1 MKIRQIRFR
10 NINSFYG
17 EHPPIQFHGGLLG
30 DTGLFLI
37 TGPTGAG
44 KSTLLDVITLAL
56 FNRMP
61 RLTGGISMASIADEG
76 LIVNRQAAGE
86 PQAAAYA
93 EVEYEVGGQCY
104 RSRWSIRKNRNN
116 NWNNY
121 EMEVAHLPTDRL
133 DGVLFPIKDLR
144 DFPKKNE
151 ELIGLTYEQF
161 VRSIVL
167 AQGAFDQFLKARAT
181 ERSKMLERLT
191 GTEIYRQLSRKAFE
205 HNKFLEEQ
213 ITAKRQTIAGI
224 RMLGEERVAE
234 LTGQLTVADDRL
246 DDLAKQIKLFETEKK
261 HLDAAELAET
271 ALVRAEKEEAKLTDK
286 LALFAD
292 NREQLRQHE
301 NATPLAGRLAEL
313 GIAERAITKARQARA
328 EVAAELDRLGNQ
340 LTNLLTEA
348 GNFVGEPALDS
359 HTAATVIEAFRDQ
372 LKTIQDRILSEQNLA
387 EPFVQAI
394 RQQIKAAPAEL
405 ALPMFLVHEVDEALT
420 YVQKQKTRLT
430 QQIEALEL
438 AYPDVTPTTLSGR
451 LQEYIDRYNLLG
463 TLALLEEEQQDRVL
477 EGQKIAEPI
486 DALHA
491 ALQYNAPLLI
501 KAEAHEKAARQAVQ
515 ELEIEQRRLSQ
526 EADLTALRDELVA
539 GEPCL
544 LCGSPEHPYATHYVN
559 QLGTVAAKL
568 LLAKAD
574 EKQAQ
579 TAARTLADAQF
590 SQRGQLAE
598 AERTQRELRDM
609 YSQKRVEIN
618 KLKDENGI
626 DEEEGPTTFRS
637 EQRGLADAQKTLN
650 TLRTAWEHHRS
661 LEALLQQL
669 VNLAQSQRN
678 LAASLAEKNAL
689 YPGDDWSQRAA
700 SLLRS
705 LTDLLGRIATQMGF
719 QQKAADDEMAAL
731 KDERHLITALKPEF
745 KKRSMTDATSARALL
760 LEAPVALKLKKLQD
774 ELDRERIEL
783 DQHKADEQRR
793 LTDAQKARKT
803 DLVPADVRR
812 ELETQKREQQKTLST
827 SGHARGELDTNKK
840 GLVAHQKGIVELGL
854 LEDTIVPWR
863 DLNMLIGSA
872 KGDVFSK
879 FAQSLTLSQLIGLA
893 NRRLR
898 DLTDRYLLLMPRD
911 EQDELYVVDLYQ
923 GQAERTITSLSGG
936 ETFMLSLALAL
947 GLSDLASHQVQI
959 DSLFIDEGFGTLD
972 PEALDT
978 AIVMLEKLQQDSQ
991 KTIGIISHRHEIKER
1006 ILVQI
1011 QVDKG
1016 SDGNSK
1022 VRLSGE

>member
-17 EHPPIQFHGGLLG
+17 EHPPIQFHGGVLG
-30 DTGLFLI
+30 NTGLFLI

-61 RLTGGISMASIADEG
+61 RLTGGISMASIVDEG

-86 PQAAAYA
+86 AQAAAYA

-213 ITAKRQTIAGI
+213 ITAKSQTIAGI
-224 RMLGEERVAE
+224 RMLGEERVTE
-234 LTGQLTVADDRL
+234 LTKQLAIADDRL
-246 DDLAKQIKLFETEKK
+246 EELAKQIKLFETEKK
-261 HLDAAELAET
+261 YLDAAEQAET
-271 ALVRAEKEEAKLTDK
+271 ALAKADKEHAKLTDR
-286 LALFAD
+286 LALFVED
-292 NREQLRQHE
+292 RERLLQHE
-301 NATPLAGRLAEL
+301 SVTPLAGQLAEL
-313 GIAERAITKARQARA
+313 NSAERAIAKARQARA
-328 EVAAELDRLGNQ
+328 DVAADVDRLANQ
-340 LTNLLTEA
+340 LAHLLTDA
-348 GNFVGEPALDS
+348 GAFVGRSGLEAK
-359 HTAATVIEAFRDQ
+359 TAANVIEVFRDR
-372 LKTIQDRILSEQNLA
+372 LKTVQDRVLAEQNVA
-387 EPFVQAI
+387 EPFVRAI
-394 RQQIKAAPAEL
+394 RQQLAAAPT
-405 ALPMFLVHEVDEALT
+405 ALGLPVFLVQEVDAAIDHVT
-420 YVQKQKTRLT
+420 AKQAGLAK
-430 QQIEALEL
+430 QIGVLEQV
-438 AYPDVTPTTLSGR
+438 YPDVTPATLAGR
-451 LQEYIDRYNLLG
+451 LQEYIDRYNVLG

-477 EGQKIAEPI
+477 EGQRIAEPI
-486 DALHA
+486 DALKA
-491 ALQYNAPLLI
+491 SLKTNAPLLNQ
-501 KAEAHEKAARQAVQ
+501 AETREKAAQQLVDS
-515 ELEIEQRRLSQ
+515 LEVEQRRLSQ
-526 EADLTALRDELVA
+526 EADLTALRDGLVA

-544 LCGSPEHPYATHYVN
+544 LCGSLEHPYATHYVN

-574 EKQAQ
+574 EQAAK
-579 TAARTLADAQF
+579 TAARTLADTQLSQQAQ
-590 SQRGQLAE
+590 LTE

-609 YSQKRVEIN
+609 FKQKRDEIDT
-618 KLKDENGI
+618 LRTTHQIATDA
-626 DEEEGPTTFRS
+626 GPTAFRS
-637 EQRGLADAQKTLN
+637 EQSGLTEAQKDLN
-650 TLRTAWEHHRS
+650 TLRIAWEQHRT
-661 LEALLQQL
+661 LETLLQQL
-669 VNLAQSQRN
+669 ANLAQSQQN
-678 LAASLAEKNAL
+678 LSLLLAEKNAL
-689 YPGDDWSQRAA
+689 YPGDDWPQRAGA
-700 SLLRS
+700 LLRS
-705 LTDLLGRIATQMGF
+705 LSEVQSQLATQTGL
-719 QQKAADDEMAAL
+719 QQKAADDETAAL
-731 KDERHLITALKPEF
+731 KDERHLIIALKPEF
-745 KKRSMTDATSARALL
+745 KKRSLADAASARALL
-760 LEAPVALKLKKLQD
+760 LEAPMALKLKKQQD

-783 DQHKADEQRR
+783 NQRKADEQRR
-793 LTDAQKARKT
+793 LTDAQRARKT
-803 DLVPADVRR
+803 DLAPADLRH
-812 ELETQKREQQKTLST
+812 ELEAYKREQQKILST

-840 GLVAHQKGIVELGL
+840 SLLAHQKAIVELGR
-854 LEDTIVPWR
+854 LEESIIPWR
-863 DLNMLIGSA
+863 ELNTLIGSA

-898 DLTDRYLLLMPRD
+898 DLTDRYLLLMPKD

-936 ETFMLSLALAL
+936 ETFTLSLALAL
-947 GLSDLASHQVQI
+947 GLSDLASQQVQI

-1011 QVDKG
+1011 QIEKG
-1016 SDGNSK
+1016 NDGNSR
-1022 VRLSGE
+1022 VRINE